1 MTSFFLVPNSFGEK
15 FWMAHLL
22 MRRKF
27 SAVQEHC
34 PPEKLLAIR
43 YSPFAFHH
51 SPVANRQS
59 PFAFTIRYSPF
70 ATRRRFAPFPFPKRA
85 RSDALE
91 FVVPKL
97 GAIVAW
103 SG

>member
-15 FWMAHLL
+15 FWRAHLL

-34 PPEKLLAIR
+34 PPEKLLATR
-43 YSPFAFHH
+43 YSLLAAVL
-51 SPVANRQS
+51 PVANRQS

-70 ATRRRFAPFPFPKRA
+70 ATRCGFAPFPFPKRT
-85 RSDALE
+85 RGDALE

>member
-1 MTSFFLVPNSFGEK
+1 
-15 FWMAHLL
+15 

-34 PPEKLLAIR
+34 PPEKLLATR
-43 YSPFAFHH
+43 YSLLAAVL
-51 SPVANRQS
+51 PVANRQS